1 MPSQSRM
8 IQLYLSK
15 QADIIDIVPQEWVP
29 TAKAFYLRALRKASQ
44 MRRHTT
50 QRNSSRKSPGVKS
63 QREKKLRKKADLAA
77 VDLFASAPE
86 GGSPAQG
93 PGDPSEPE
101 DAVLKEVRE
110 WAALPQAEIAAHTR
124 GSLVDEFSLLSSLK
138 SKFPL
143 HHTVFMQ
150 VSSDLPHEG
159 NAKNIFSGA
168 KHRSDPNM
176 QPSMLRL
183 LTKTTA
189 NKSKYKPSASTIWAR
204 YQEKYKG
211 LSCYVNDESSDDS
224 GSASSSSDDE

>member
-1 MPSQSRM
+1 
-8 IQLYLSK
+8 
-15 QADIIDIVPQEWVP
+15 
-29 TAKAFYLRALRKASQ
+29 

-50 QRNSSRKSPGVKS
+50 QRNSSRKSPGDKS

-86 GGSPAQG
+86 GGSRPAQG

-159 NAKNIFSGA
+159 NAENIFSGA

-183 LTKTTA
+183 LTKTSA